1 MLYITYAHGTQNTWH
16 VGEPTNHLI
25 FSAEKVIQ
33 VQASDDELA
42 TIRYHFPN
50 LPITMGRVI
59 KWFGDNAKFIVANLP
74 T

>member
-50 LPITMGRVI
+50 LP
-59 KWFGDNAKFIVANLP
+59 
-74 T
+74 